1 MEYETPEWYERI
13 VAPRSAGSYIYHYLP
28 QRERMCEEHDRL
40 RADAIAALAEAK
52 RVRRERDISFEEDAE
67 LSREAYRRTDALL
80 KHLLVG
86 HDGEP
91 CPAGSRPIVS
101 ITPSKA

>member
-1 MEYETPEWYERI
+1 
-13 VAPRSAGSYIYHYLP
+13 
-28 QRERMCEEHDRL
+28 MCEEHDRL
-40 RADAIAALAEAK
+40 RADAIAAVAGAK
-52 RVRRERDISFEEDAE
+52 RVRRGDRDVSFQEDAE

-91 CPAGSRPIVS
+91 CPAGSRPIVG
-101 ITPSKA
+101 ITSKS